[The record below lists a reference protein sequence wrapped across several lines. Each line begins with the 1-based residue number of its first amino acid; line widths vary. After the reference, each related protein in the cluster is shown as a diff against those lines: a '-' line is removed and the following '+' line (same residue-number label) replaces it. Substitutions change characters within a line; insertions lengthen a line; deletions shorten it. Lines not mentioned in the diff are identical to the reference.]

1 MFRSPSWLQ
10 NLEWRSQLLGI
21 TVRPGRSISQ
31 PQLAE
36 LQLASSP
43 PPHRKLPLHD
53 CVASRGQDGPAAHVR
68 ARPGEAGTVCPL
80 TPSTEHILSEPSQAV
95 PGRRVL
101 FELART
107 HCVEGSRLIIHRSH
121 KNSRVD
127 GSENVVCYLKVIL
140 TLLE

>member
-1 MFRSPSWLQ
+1 MTHGKKPKLASEFGMEISIIIGHHRQ
-10 NLEWRSQLLGI
+10 
-21 TVRPGRSISQ
+21 TRSITQ
-31 PQLAE
+31 P
-36 LQLASSP
+36 QLASSP
-43 PPHRKLPLHD
+43 LPHRKLPLHD

-121 KNSRVD
+121 KNSRID